1 MDTEY
6 SIFLVMVFLAV
17 FGLVVSL
24 VIPSFGTGANTA
36 KRMRS
41 RVNTLLGDMDISQ
54 AKIVREKYL
63 SQLTAWERSLEE
75 LPGMDHAAL
84 WIEQSGNHYPAYRLL
99 ISSLVLMTVGLII
112 ALIATNN
119 LPISLIAGLALSTIP
134 WLKLRYDRSKRL
146 TAFEEQL
153 PEALDMMTR
162 AMRAGHPFTETLNLV
177 AEEMPDPIAGEF
189 GKAYSDI
196 NYGIRIKVSFME
208 MLRRVPSVSM
218 MAVVT
223 AILIQRDVGGNMSE
237 ILTKIAA
244 VVRSRFRF
252 QRRVRTL
259 TAEGRISVWVLTL
272 VPFALAA
279 ALWFTTPDYLPML
292 VKDPL
297 GRQLVTAAFFLL
309 IVGFVWVRRL
319 IRIEV

>member
-1 MDTEY
+1 MDSEY

-24 VIPSFGTGANTA
+24 VIPAFGTGASTA

-54 AKIVREKYL
+54 AQIVREKYL
-63 SQLTAWERSLEE
+63 SQLSAWERSLEE
-75 LPGMDHAAL
+75 LPGMENVSL
-84 WIEQSGNHYPAYRLL
+84 WIEQSGNRYPAYRLL
-99 ISSLVLMTVGLII
+99 ISSLILMVVGLII
-112 ALIATNN
+112 ALIATKNI
-119 LPISLIAGLALSTIP
+119 PISLLVGLAMSTIP
-134 WLKLRYDRSKRL
+134 WLKLRHDRSKRL
-146 TAFEEQL
+146 DRFEEQL
-153 PEALDMMTR
+153 PEALDAMTR
-162 AMRAGHPFTETLNLV
+162 AMKAGHPFTETLKLV
-177 AEEMPDPIAGEF
+177 AEEMPDPIRGEF
-189 GKAYSDI
+189 DKTYSDI
-196 NYGIRIKVSFME
+196 NYGVHIKVSFME
-208 MLRRVPSVSM
+208 MLRRVPSVSL

-223 AILIQRDVGGNMSE
+223 AILVQRDVGGNMSE
-237 ILTKIAA
+237 ILAKIAA

-272 VPFALAA
+272 VPFVLAA
-279 ALWFTTPDYLPML
+279 ALWISSPDYLPML

-297 GRQLVTAAFFLL
+297 GQKLVTAAFAFLF
-309 IVGFVWVRRL
+309 VGFLWVRRL